1 MKLSNELLRETA
13 KYVEQYMLGNFSD
26 KLVFH
31 SYRHTARV
39 VRACD
44 LLSMESDLSK
54 HDRHLI
60 HLAGWFSNIGY
71 KEDPDEHEEQ
81 SAKHAKHFF
90 EAKGLD
96 KDDIQEIQECIMSTK
111 SPQHPHSPTARI
123 LCDAVLYHLS
133 DNNYFDELKLLR
145 REWELIKGIKYD
157 DEEWFQLNI
166 DFLNNH
172 FYFTPFARKNLNK
185 EKKSNLARLKGHL
198 AIIKHSENT
207 GDQLQ
212 MSEIDEGKNLFD
224 TGTKLERGVETLF
237 RTAANNHMQLSQMGD
252 GKANILISINSIILS
267 VMISFVFTRL
277 DLNKHLIIP
286 TMMIM
291 VVCVTTIVLAVL
303 STRPKISHGIFTAQ
317 QIISKEANLLF
328 FGNFH
333 NMPLAEYKSAV
344 KEMMLDKEF
353 LYESLIMDIYYVGKV
368 LARKY
373 RFTTWAYNVFMF
385 GLVICM
391 IAFTISFWIY
401 NNRA

>member
-13 KYVEQYMLGNFSD
+13 QFVERYMQEHLTDGM
-26 KLVFH
+26 VFH
-31 SYRHTARV
+31 NYRHTAKV

-44 LLSMESDLSK
+44 LISMESNLSK
-54 HDRHLI
+54 HNRHLV
-60 HLAGWFSNIGY
+60 HLAAWFSNIGY
-71 KEDPDEHEEQ
+71 RENADRHEER
-81 SAKHAKHFF
+81 SAKLAKDFF
-90 EAKGLD
+90 ETKGLD
-96 KDDIQEIQECIMSTK
+96 KDDIWEIQECIMATQ
-111 SPQHPHSPTARI
+111 SPQHPHSETARI

-145 REWELIKGIKYD
+145 KEWELTKGIIYN

-172 FYFTPFARKNLNK
+172 FYFTPFARRNFNK
-185 EKKSNLARLKGHL
+185 EKKSNLVRLKGHL
-198 AIIKHSENT
+198 AIIKHSVIPDKT
-207 GDQLQ
+207 GA
-212 MSEIDEGKNLFD
+212 MEFDEGKNLFD

-267 VMISFVFTRL
+267 VMISFVITRL
-277 DLNKHLIIP
+277 DVNKHLMIP
-286 TMMIM
+286 TLMII
-291 VVCVTTIVLAVL
+291 VVCVTTIVLSVL
-303 STRPKISHGIFTAQ
+303 STRPKISHGRFTTE

-373 RFTTWAYNVFMF
+373 KFTTWAYNVFMF

-391 IAFTISFWIY
+391 IAFVVSFMMY
-401 NNRA
+401 NRA

>member
-13 KYVEQYMLGNFSD
+13 QFVERYMQEHLTDGM
-26 KLVFH
+26 VFH
-31 SYRHTARV
+31 NYRHTAKV

-44 LLSMESDLSK
+44 LISMEGNLSK
-54 HDRHLI
+54 HDRHLV
-60 HLAGWFSNIGY
+60 HLAAWFSNIGY
-71 KEDPDEHEEQ
+71 QENADKHEER
-81 SAKHAKHFF
+81 SAKLAKDFF
-90 EAKGLD
+90 ETKGLD
-96 KDDIQEIQECIMSTK
+96 KDDIREIQECIMATQ
-111 SPQHPHSPTARI
+111 SPQHPHSETARI

-145 REWELIKGIKYD
+145 KEWELTKGIIYN

-172 FYFTPFARKNLNK
+172 FYFTPFARRNFNK
-185 EKKSNLARLKGHL
+185 EKKSNLVRLKGHL
-198 AIIKHSENT
+198 AIIKHSVIPDKT
-207 GDQLQ
+207 GA
-212 MSEIDEGKNLFD
+212 MEFDEGKNLFD

-267 VMISFVFTRL
+267 VMISFVITRL
-277 DLNKHLIIP
+277 DVNKHLMIP
-286 TMMIM
+286 TLMII
-291 VVCVTTIVLAVL
+291 VVCVTTIVLSVL
-303 STRPKISHGIFTAQ
+303 STRPKISHGRFTTE

-373 RFTTWAYNVFMF
+373 KFTTWAYNVFMF

-391 IAFTISFWIY
+391 IAFVVSFMMY
-401 NNRA
+401 NRA

>member
-13 KYVEQYMLGNFSD
+13 KYVEQYMHENFTD
-26 KLVFH
+26 DIVFH
-31 SYRHTARV
+31 SYRHTAKV

-54 HDRHLI
+54 HDRHLV
-60 HLAGWFSNIGY
+60 HLAAWFSNIGY
-71 KEDPDEHEEQ
+71 NEGADKHEGY

-90 EAKGLD
+90 ETKALD
-96 KDDIQEIQECIMSTK
+96 KDDIQEIQDCIMATQ
-111 SPQHPHSPTARI
+111 SPQHPHSATARI

-145 REWELIKGIKYD
+145 TEWELRKVIKYN

-166 DFLNNH
+166 NFLSNH
-172 FYFTPFARKNLNK
+172 FYFTPFARKNFNK

-198 AIIKHSENT
+198 AIIKHSEGTSN
-207 GDQLQ
+207 QLIG
-212 MSEIDEGKNLFD
+212 EFDEGKNLFD

-267 VMISFVFTRL
+267 VMISFVLTRL
-277 DLNKHLIIP
+277 DVNKHLMIP
-286 TMMIM
+286 TLMIII
-291 VVCVTTIVLAVL
+291 VCVTTIVLAVL

-401 NNRA
+401 NNRT

>member
-13 KYVEQYMLGNFSD
+13 KYVEQYMQEHFTD
-26 KLVFH
+26 AIVFH
-31 SYRHTARV
+31 NYRHSVKV

-44 LLSMESDLSK
+44 LLSMESDLNK
-54 HDRHLI
+54 HDRHLV

-71 KEDPDEHEEQ
+71 KEDADKHEER

-90 EAKGLD
+90 ETKGLD
-96 KDDIQEIQECIMSTK
+96 KDDIQEIQDCIMATQ
-111 SPQHPHSPTARI
+111 SPQHPHSATARI

-145 REWELIKGIKYD
+145 REWELIKEVKYN
-157 DEEWFQLNI
+157 DEEWFELNI
-166 DFLNNH
+166 AFLTNH
-172 FYFTPFARKNLNK
+172 FYFTPFARKHFDK
-185 EKKSNLARLKGHL
+185 EKKSNLAKLKGHL
-198 AIIKHSENT
+198 SIIKNAAGNNIDT
-207 GDQLQ
+207 G
-212 MSEIDEGKNLFD
+212 MNEINQAENLFD
-224 TGTKLERGVETLF
+224 SGTKLERGVETLF
-237 RTAANNHMQLSQMGD
+237 RTASHNHMQLSQMGD

-267 VMISFVFTRL
+267 VMISFVITRL
-277 DLNKHLIIP
+277 DVNRHLIIP
-286 TMMIM
+286 TLMIIS
-291 VVCVTTIVLAVL
+291 VCVTTIVLAVL

-317 QIISKEANLLF
+317 QIISREANLLF

-373 RFTTWAYNVFMF
+373 RFTTWAYNVFMY
-385 GLVICM
+385 GIVVCM
-391 IAFTISFWIY
+391 FAFIISFMLY
-401 NNRA
+401 NRS